1 MSFSKCVECTSTK
14 GGTPVIPN
22 ISLVTGKVLKY
33 EKETTDTIS
42 IINVLIESI
51 QDYGNRPNLLR
62 GREGEMI
69 IFYSK
74 EDISHNIQNQ
84 KISGEASF
92 RGDEH
97 GGKWWLNN
105 IRVIK

>member
-1 MSFSKCVECTSTK
+1 MAFSECVECTSTK
-14 GGTPVIPN
+14 GEASVIPN
-22 ISLVTGKVLKY
+22 ISLVIGKVLKY
-33 EKETTDTIS
+33 EKGAADNIS
-42 IINVLIESI
+42 IIDVLIESV
-51 QDYGNRPNLLR
+51 QNYGNRPNLLR
-62 GREGEMI
+62 GREGERI

-74 EDISHNIQNQ
+74 EDISHNILNQ

-105 IRVIK
+105 IKVIK